1 MREQT
6 FSIRFMKNFLKY
18 VGATIV
24 GLFIFTVLVAIF
36 GFISLIGMAASSNTK
51 TSFENNSVLVM
62 NLQGE
67 IFEQTQDN
75 WLGRLTGNSFNQMG
89 LNDMMSAIRKAKKN
103 DKIKG
108 IYLEAGLLQT
118 DWATMQELRQAL
130 ADFKKSGKW
139 IIAYGDRYSQP
150 TYYLC
155 SIADKIYINP
165 EGMVDW
171 HGLSAQPEYYKDLF
185 AKFGVKFSIF
195 KVGKYKS
202 YTEMFT
208 EDKMSD
214 ANRIQLTRIVQGIWS
229 QICQTVSQARHI
241 SIPQLNQYADEI
253 TALDGGKKLMH
264 KKLVD
269 GLLYSDEM
277 RDLVKKKVGLDNDQ
291 SIHQVSIS
299 DMNNS
304 VDDNTD
310 GGEVAIYYCQ
320 GDIVQMGGT
329 SFDGDNNPQI
339 VSSKVIKD
347 LEEMA
352 SDDNIKAVVLRIN
365 SGGGDAYASEQIW
378 HAVAKLNKKKP
389 VVVSMGGMAASGAYY
404 MSMGARWLVAQPTT
418 ETGSIGI
425 FAAMPDISG
434 LLTQKLGIKF
444 DEVSTNRNSTFSM
457 YRPLPMARPYNAAER
472 AALQQYVENGYALF
486 RQRVADGRNMSVAEV
501 QKVAQG
507 HVFLGMDAIRLK
519 LVDQLGGLEDAVK
532 KAASFAK
539 LTDYYTDDYSQPESW
554 IDQLLNNAKGGGTL
568 DGQLRETLGEYY
580 RPFML
585 LRHMNQ
591 REVLQASMP
600 YILNI
605 Y

>member
-1 MREQT
+1 
-6 FSIRFMKNFLKY
+6 MKDFLKY

-24 GLFIFTVLVAIF
+24 GLFVFSVLAAIF
-36 GFISLIGMAASSNTK
+36 GFISLIGMAASSNAK
-51 TSFENNSVLVM
+51 ASIENNSVLVM

-67 IFEQTQDN
+67 IMEQAQDN
-75 WLGRLTGNSFNQMG
+75 WLGKLTSNNFNQMG
-89 LNDMMSAIRKAKKN
+89 MNSMMSAIKKAKK
-103 DKIKG
+103 DKKIKG

-139 IIAYGDRYSQP
+139 IIAYGERYSQP

-155 SIADKIYINP
+155 SVADKMYLNP

-171 HGLSAQPEYYKDLF
+171 HGLAAQPEYYKDLF

-214 ANRIQLTRIVQGIWS
+214 ANRTQLTRIVQGIWS
-229 QICQTVSQARHI
+229 HVCQTVSQARHI

-253 TALDGGKKLMH
+253 TALDGGKKLMQ

-277 RDLVKKKVGLDNDQ
+277 RALIKKKVGIDQ
-291 SIHQVSIS
+291 DQPINQVSIS

-304 VDDNTD
+304 SDDDSGDN
-310 GGEVAIYYCQ
+310 EIAVYYCQ
-320 GDIVQMGGT
+320 GDIVEMNSPSIDGQT
-329 SFDGDNNPQI
+329 SPQI
-339 VSSKVIKD
+339 VSTKVIKD
-347 LEEMA
+347 LEDMA
-352 SDDNIKAVVLRIN
+352 SDDKIKAVVLRIN

-378 HAVAKLNKKKP
+378 HAVKQLNKIKP
-389 VVVSMGGMAASGAYY
+389 VVVSMSGMAASGAYY
-404 MSMGARWLVAQPTT
+404 MSMGARWLVAEPTT

-425 FAAMPDISG
+425 FAAIPDMSG

-444 DEVSTNRNSTFSM
+444 DEVSTNKNSTFSM
-457 YRPLPMARPYNAAER
+457 SNPLPLARPYNAEES

-486 RQRVADGRNMSVAEV
+486 RQRVADGRNLSVSEV

-507 HVFLGMDAIRLK
+507 HVFLGMDAIHLK
-519 LVDQLGGLEDAVK
+519 LVDQLGGLDDAVK

-539 LTDYYTDDYSQPESW
+539 ISNYYTDDYSQPESW
-554 IDQLLNNAKGGGTL
+554 FDQFLSETKGSGTL
-568 DGQLRETLGEYY
+568 DGQLHEALGEYY